1 MMDQGYRKIGPDGT
15 ITLFKDL
22 LRRLGEAGHDFHVGD
37 PESRDNGEVVCTA
50 VLFTEKRRYTLT
62 AIQPPNDKPSR
73 LWCFVRDRVASTN
86 PHPEPIFGP
95 ERNVLGD
102 VDDELTAETF
112 RRIVEAIAVNELVVL
127 DTAGERALPRHG
139 GDFAGEAMG
148 PHGSGALGEVD
159 IPANRLTHEEEKLLF
174 GLMERGGVPR
184 GLGSAVGD
192 ALRRAR

>member
-1 MMDQGYRKIGPDGT
+1 MDQGYREIGPDGT

-22 LRRLGEAGHDFHVGD
+22 LRRLGEAGHDFHIGD
-37 PESRDNGEVVCTA
+37 PEANDRGEIACRA
-50 VLFTEKRRYTLT
+50 VLFTARHRYDLM
-62 AIQPPNDKPSR
+62 AVQPPADAKSS
-73 LWCFVRDRVASTN
+73 LSCFVSDRTASAN
-86 PHPEPIFGP
+86 PFPTPITGP
-95 ERNVLGD
+95 QRNILSDAGY
-102 VDDELTAETF
+102 ELTDETF
-112 RRIVEAIAVNELVVL
+112 RHVLRGIVANELVVL
-127 DTAGERALPRHG
+127 DTAGERALPRHD

-174 GLMERGGVPR
+174 SLMERGGVPR